1 MFYADQISYAWLFVN
16 LIFHRRILIKTGN
29 FLIDWNIFIHY
40 SKREFSDIYCRHLRI
55 REKKSKMDNN
65 PSDKTPKREKK
76 KLKEK
81 ISRKKEDLKV
91 FLHNVYTGELT
102 YTKLTGKIINA
113 IKVFIV
119 ASRKFMLDDCL
130 TKASATAYTIIVSLI
145 PTLTVILTFMYGDE
159 GKKNELF
166 SKISQF
172 MIEYNLKINIDPILS
187 AISGLVD
194 NAAKIGGVGALIMAF
209 SATAMLRSLEK
220 SLNEIFK
227 VKRARTMIMKIIFY
241 WAALTLGPILLISGT
256 TVATKVTEFFSSP
269 DYRSAT
275 FTDGEKLWVTGSKSS
290 VLYSDKGDLKFK
302 KINTEI
308 IDFDNQRVYDYNKDS
323 KNFMPKDLRIEPIEF
338 KTFRFSDIQFIG
350 SRGWV
355 TGNNGIIL
363 YTSNRG
369 VSWTLRKWGDFDF
382 NDLHMVDSEKGFI
395 AARNG
400 NILQTE
406 DGGKSWIVLKWDDF
420 TSNFNSITFHKDRGI
435 ITGDRGTILITADNG
450 KTWSMKKLEAARK
463 RDQYAD
469 IKFAFM
475 INSQQIWL
483 NCSEGL
489 NLYSGNGGNSWIPR
503 KFKATDYYTSYFFDR
518 KKGFVGGSR
527 GTVIYTE
534 DGGENWK
541 TYTLETYRINRFIYH
556 NKKLWA
562 FGDTGL
568 IKVTSDLGK
577 TWKGIEG
584 KSVAATLLNFFAPFA
599 FIWLLF
605 TFMYMSMPNVKV
617 KFRHASLGGAFTGAV
632 WVIFILLFIFY
643 VKSFAKG
650 TFAVY
655 GSLASIPLFLL
666 MIYSSTVII
675 LYGAEIS
682 YTIMH
687 PETYRNIRK
696 TFKEQKDIYVYY
708 GLAVLHSIYKKFESG
723 KGASSEKEI
732 IQACGNDSSEAD
744 FFMDFFTREKL
755 IMQSGIAK
763 YVPANSSKN
772 LQLGNL
778 IDLIH
783 QISLDIPGTARS
795 ANLRNTVK
803 EIFDEIKASKRTV
816 VRDITL
822 KDIIEKT

>member
-1 MFYADQISYAWLFVN
+1 M
-16 LIFHRRILIKTGN
+16 
-29 FLIDWNIFIHY
+29 
-40 SKREFSDIYCRHLRI
+40 
-55 REKKSKMDNN
+55 EKN
-65 PSDKTPKREKK
+65 PSEKAPKKK
-76 KLKEK
+76 KGKLKEK
-81 ISRKKEDLKV
+81 INKKKENLKV
-91 FLHNVYTGELT
+91 FIHNVYTGELT
-102 YTKLTGKIINA
+102 YTKLAGRLLNA

-119 ASRKFMLDDCL
+119 ASRKFMQDDCL
-130 TKASATAYTIIVSLI
+130 TKASSTAYTIIVSLI
-145 PTLTVILTFMYGDE
+145 PTLTVILTFMYGGE
-159 GKKNELF
+159 GKKDELF

-172 MIEYNLKINIDPILS
+172 MVEYNLKINIDPILS

-275 FTDGEKLWVTGSKSS
+275 FTGEKKLWVAGSKSS
-290 VLYSDKGDLKFK
+290 LLYSDKGDLKFK
-302 KINTEI
+302 KITREH
-308 IDFDNQRVYDYNKDS
+308 IDFDNQRVYDYS
-323 KNFMPKDLRIEPIEF
+323 RESQSFVPKDIRIEPVEF
-338 KTFRFSDIQFIG
+338 KTFRFTDIQFIG
-350 SRGWV
+350 ALGWSI
-355 TGNNGIIL
+355 GNNGIIL
-363 YTSNRG
+363 YTSNHG
-369 VSWTLRKWGDFDF
+369 TSWTLRKWGDFEF
-382 NDLHMVDSEKGFI
+382 NDLHMVDPERGFI

-406 DGGKSWIVLKWDDF
+406 DGGKNWTVLKWDDF
-420 TSNFNSITFHKDRGI
+420 RSNFNSIIFYKNQGI
-435 ITGDRGTILITADNG
+435 ITGDRGAILITTDSG
-450 KTWSMKKLEAARK
+450 KTWTMKKLEAARK

-475 INSQQIWL
+475 INSQQVWL

-489 NLYSGNGGNSWIPR
+489 NLYSGNGGYSWIAK
-503 KFKATDYYTSYFFDR
+503 KFKATDYYTSYFFN
-518 KKGFVGGSR
+518 KNKGFVGGSR

-541 TYTLETYRINRFIYH
+541 TYNLETYRINRFIYKD
-556 NKKLWA
+556 KKLWV

-568 IKVTSDLGK
+568 IQVTPDLGK

-584 KSVAATLLNFFAPFA
+584 KSFAAALLNFLAPFA

-605 TFMYMSMPNVKV
+605 TFMYMSMPNLKV

-643 VKSFAKG
+643 IKSFARG

-696 TFKEQKDIYVYY
+696 TFKEQKDIFVYY
-708 GLAVLHSIYKKFESG
+708 GISVLYHIYRKFESG
-723 KGASSEKEI
+723 KGATSEKEI
-732 IQACGNDSSEAD
+732 IQVCGNDSSEAD
-744 FFMDFFTREKL
+744 FYMDFLTRKNL
-755 IMQSGIAK
+755 IIQSEIAK

-772 LQLGNL
+772 LKLENL
-778 IDLIH
+778 IDIIH
-783 QISLDIPGTARS
+783 QISLDIPGTTKS
-795 ANLRNTVK
+795 ANLRNYVK
-803 EIFDEIKASKRTV
+803 EIFDEIKASKKGV
-816 VRDITL
+816 VKNITL
-822 KDIIEKT
+822 KDIIDKT